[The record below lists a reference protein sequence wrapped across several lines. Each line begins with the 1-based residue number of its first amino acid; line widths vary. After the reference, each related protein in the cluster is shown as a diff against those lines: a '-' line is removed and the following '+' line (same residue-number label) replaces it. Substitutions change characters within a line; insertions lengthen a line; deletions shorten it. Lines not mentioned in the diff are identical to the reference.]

1 MSRKSILLSILALL
15 IVIGAVMAYRVYTRV
30 YDRYY
35 GKVSVRIYVPE
46 GTSESALRDTLE
58 TRLGDFGKNVFWVW
72 KLQKADPK
80 KAHGSYVVDIGEN
93 AIALSRRLRSGRQ
106 TPLRVTFNN
115 IRTLDMLAERI
126 ASKMEWGADD
136 FIVACDSVLP
146 AKGFRKAQYT
156 AAFLPDTYEF
166 FWTTD
171 AVDVVRRLS
180 DVRDAFWNDERRAKA
195 ASMGLNPVGVA
206 TIASIVE
213 EETAKADERPKVARL
228 YMNRL
233 DRGML
238 LQADPT
244 VKFALGDFG
253 LRRIYNSHLAVDSP
267 YNTYKYKGL
276 PPGPIRVAERAT
288 LEAVLDA
295 PKHNYIYM
303 CAKED
308 FSGYHNFAADITAH
322 NGNAARYHRALSA
335 RNIR

>member
-1 MSRKSILLSILALL
+1 
-15 IVIGAVMAYRVYTRV
+15 
-30 YDRYY
+30 
-35 GKVSVRIYVPE
+35 
-46 GTSESALRDTLE
+46 
-58 TRLGDFGKNVFWVW
+58 
-72 KLQKADPK
+72 
-80 KAHGSYVVDIGEN
+80 
-93 AIALSRRLRSGRQ
+93 
-106 TPLRVTFNN
+106 
-115 IRTLDMLAERI
+115 MLAERI

-136 FIVACDSVLP
+136 FIAACDSVLP

-206 TIASIVE
+206 TLASIVE

-228 YMNRL
+228 YLNRL

-244 VKFALGDFG
+244 VKFALGNFG

-322 NGNAARYHRALSA
+322 NSNAARYHRALSA